1 MLVMDASWFKIEMQE
16 DIHECYLEIYNKYK
30 IPRRTQYL
38 ESHVFDEEKSVRW
51 NREEAVRQN
60 QLIKDEVAT
69 ALVERSAALDRLD
82 EAVVKYIMGD
92 TSLNETLAKKVLEA
106 AKNDHDDNWWDYID
120 DLAFYTESVISAWKE
135 SMNG

>member
-1 MLVMDASWFKIEMQE
+1 MLIMDASWFKIEMQQ
-16 DIHECYLEIYNKYK
+16 DIQECYLEIYNKYK
-30 IPRRTQYL
+30 IPHRTRYSD
-38 ESHVFDEEKSVRW
+38 SHVFDEEKSVRW
-51 NREEAVRQN
+51 NREEVARQN

-69 ALVERSAALDRLD
+69 VLAERSAALDRLD

-92 TSLNETLAKKVLEA
+92 TSLNEKLARKVLEA
-106 AKNDHDDNWWDYID
+106 AKNDHEDDWWDYID